1 MVATSTNVACPKLL
15 ASLLFYYIA
24 HRPTTTMLWLHYA
37 PSTTLSHRE
46 IVVTVGILV
55 IFFTVVIDHRLLSVL
70 HLVKV

>member
-1 MVATSTNVACPKLL
+1 LQNLHQLFDWQYIGQIIGGNFAKFCGLL
-15 ASLLFYYIA
+15 RIFELYYIA

-55 IFFTVVIDHRLLSVL
+55 IL
-70 HLVKV
+70 